1 MTNFMKNFTEV
12 TAQESFKKFGYGEM
26 ADLVIHFFDRFEE
39 EEIKK
44 DIENN
49 DDTHF
54 NNCFNDEFIY
64 YDDLWLIMKYYQRPQ
79 DANFNEAI
87 NLFYEDLYEIY
98 TSI

>member
-1 MTNFMKNFTEV
+1 MTDFMKNFTEV
-12 TAQESFKKFGYGEM
+12 IAQESFKKFGYGDVAE
-26 ADLVIHFFDRFEE
+26 LSIHFFERFEE

-64 YDDLWLIMKYYQRPQ
+64 YDDLWQIMQYYQRPQ

-87 NLFYEDLYEIY
+87 ELFYNDLYEIY